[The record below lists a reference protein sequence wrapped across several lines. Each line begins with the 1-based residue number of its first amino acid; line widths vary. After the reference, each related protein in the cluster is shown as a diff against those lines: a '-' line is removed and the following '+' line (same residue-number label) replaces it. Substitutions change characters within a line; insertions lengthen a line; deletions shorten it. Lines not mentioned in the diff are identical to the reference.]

1 MSLIISF
8 ITLLANILII
18 LVVTKVM
25 LSYFMDPYHPV
36 RQRVDQFVDPM
47 LRPIQKFVPPF
58 GMMDFSPVILILVIQ
73 VIKSLLINF
82 LYKLI

>member
-1 MSLIISF
+1 MGLIISF
-8 ITLLANILII
+8 ISLLANILII
-18 LVVTKVM
+18 LVVIKVM

-36 RQRVDQFVDPM
+36 RQRVDQLVDPM
-47 LRPIQKFVPPF
+47 LRPIQKFVPPV
-58 GMMDFSPVILILVIQ
+58 GMMDFSPVVLILVIQ

>member
-1 MSLIISF
+1 MSIIISF

-18 LVVTKVM
+18 LVVIKVM
-25 LSYFMDPYHPV
+25 LSYFMDTYHPV

-73 VIKSLLINF
+73 VIKSFLINF